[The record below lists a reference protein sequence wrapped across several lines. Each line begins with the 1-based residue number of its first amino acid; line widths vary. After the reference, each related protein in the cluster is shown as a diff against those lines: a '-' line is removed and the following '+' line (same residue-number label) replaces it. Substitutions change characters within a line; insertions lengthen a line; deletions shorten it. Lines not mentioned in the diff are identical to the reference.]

1 MKVSINQ
8 VKINRVG
15 INTAQVR
22 GIRLSSAVADR
33 GHKVDFPFSD
43 SLVDY
48 WNFGGKSNFDKDRTT
63 VTGLLGN
70 VLTAYNFG
78 WSLMS
83 GYGGYN
89 ENYNNFKKTS
99 GIIGI
104 FTNTDHSIHISK
116 VIIAGN
122 PVTGIL
128 YKAGETSPEQQI
140 KITGLLEG
148 QYARI
153 DYHYDYPNNVKPMES
168 GTLIKIVKDGIYT
181 IPSFTFPSDIKTGE
195 STKINFN
202 FVGDT
207 DITIE
212 QIPLYEG
219 AIVTDGVDDYLK
231 LDKVGYKV
239 GTVIIKFKPINIK
252 PNIVNS
258 IVNIHTDEVALQYDI
273 SGVINSNFTTYKNY
287 EQYGVGIFNV
297 DKNAIT
303 PLTLGCKLSN
313 SGSPMEYCNLALYS
327 IAIYD
332 RTLSDQ
338 EVQEVINFIN
348 YGTTNPIF
356 ALNFDNFAYKAVDYP
371 DFATGKVTTNKIVV
385 DSTTETFNG
394 AIAVAMNPE
403 ADTGEPIEVP
413 SYKIKVT
420 GLNKYSVGEGNWAV
434 GLMGM
439 MIDSTKDPWTYPI
452 SKDGVY
458 DIPAISLSDGIYNL
472 GIMAQI
478 AIDKPIEIEV
488 LYDKNVTKSF
498 PENKQIFP

>member
-22 GIRLSSAVADR
+22 GIRLGSASK
-33 GHKVDFPFSD
+33 GGQTSPFHP

-78 WSLMS
+78 WSLGS
-83 GYGGYN
+83 GYGLYK
-89 ENYNNFKKTS
+89 ENYLTYKAFNTES
-99 GIIGI
+99 DIRAI
-104 FTNTDHSIHISK
+104 FTNTDSKIH
-116 VIIAGN
+116 
-122 PVTGIL
+122 VTEIN
-128 YKAGETSPEQQI
+128 KS
-140 KITGLLEG
+140 
-148 QYARI
+148 
-153 DYHYDYPNNVKPMES
+153 NVKFLDSLEHTTTDYSVKVS
-168 GTLIKIVKDGIYT
+168 GLTDDIDLYFNGLKSTNGAVNTKLVNGINYLAAVDKYGGFKT
-181 IPSFTFPSDIKTGE
+181 STFTGKCD
-195 STKINFN
+195 
-202 FVGDT
+202 V
-207 DITIE
+207 TIE
-212 QIPLYEG
+212 QIPEYEG

-239 GTVIIKFKPINIK
+239 GTIIIKFKPINIK

-258 IVNIHTDEVALQYDI
+258 ILNIHTDEVALQYDT
-273 SGVINSNFTTYKNY
+273 SGVLNNNFTTYKNY
-287 EQYGVGIFNV
+287 GEYSVGTFNI
-297 DKNAIT
+297 DKNAAT

-313 SGSPMEYCNLALYS
+313 SGSPMEYSNV
-327 IAIYD
+327 AIYSVAIYQNVL
-332 RTLSDQ
+332 TAEEIQ
-338 EVQEVINFIN
+338 KEINVMK
-348 YGTTNPIF
+348 YGTPNPVF

-420 GLNKYSVGEGNWAV
+420 GLNQYSVGEGNWAV

-439 MIDSTKDPWTYPI
+439 MIDSTKDPWTYLI

>member
-33 GHKVDFPFSD
+33 GHKVDFPLSD

-70 VLTAYNFG
+70 VLTAYNFV

-89 ENYNNFKKTS
+89 ENYLTYSKVENVFVTD
-99 GIIGI
+99 
-104 FTNTDHSIHISK
+104 DHSITIMNFVPANKWVVSK
-116 VIIAGN
+116 YGN
-122 PVTGIL
+122 SAFKSTKIKVTGL
-128 YKAGETSPEQQI
+128 TADNQLEYGYSPS
-140 KITGLLEG
+140 LEG
-148 QYARI
+148 ARVMMPI
-153 DYHYDYPNNVKPMES
+153 P
-168 GTLIKIVKDGIYT
+168 KDGIYDL
-181 IPSFTFPSDIKTGE
+181 PE
-195 STKINFN
+195 SVVNQNTYSIGFFLRSTLTKN
-202 FVGDT
+202 V
-207 DITIE
+207 TIE

-231 LDKVGYKV
+231 LDKTGYKV
-239 GTVIIKFKPINIK
+239 GTVIFKHTPIKTGDSVRYVFNINTTSVYACYRIDSTFA
-252 PNIVNS
+252 N
-258 IVNIHTDEVALQYDI
+258 
-273 SGVINSNFTTYKNY
+273 NFNRYKTIEDYTVGFITTPRLA
-287 EQYGVGIFNV
+287 E
-297 DKNAIT
+297 T
-303 PLTLGCKLSN
+303 PLIIGCHSSLKEFLS
-313 SGSPMEYCNLALYS
+313 MALYS

-332 RTLSDQ
+332 RALSDQ

-348 YGTTNPIF
+348 YGSTNPIF

-403 ADTGEPIEVP
+403 ADTGDPIEVP

-420 GLNKYSVGEGNWAV
+420 GLNQYSVGEGNWAV

>member
-22 GIRLSSAVADR
+22 GIRLSSAVANR

-48 WNFGGKSNFDKDRTT
+48 WNFGGKFNFDKDRTT

-70 VLTAYNFG
+70 VLTAYNFT
-78 WSLMS
+78 WNLMS

-89 ENYNNFKKTS
+89 ENYLKYKKADNVFVTD
-99 GIIGI
+99 
-104 FTNTDHSIHISK
+104 DHSITIMNFVPANTFVAYQYDTDPIKATK
-116 VIIAGN
+116 VRVKGLTSTDQLTYEYAPSDGGSRAVFPI
-122 PVTGIL
+122 PED
-128 YKAGETSPEQQI
+128 GEYDLPESIQSS
-140 KITGLLEG
+140 
-148 QYARI
+148 
-153 DYHYDYPNNVKPMES
+153 S
-168 GTLIKIVKDGIYT
+168 GTAGYNVGFAVRNAL
-181 IPSFTFPSDIKTGE
+181 
-195 STKINFN
+195 TKN
-202 FVGDT
+202 V
-207 DITIE
+207 TIE

-231 LDKVGYKV
+231 LNKVGYKLGTIIIRYDPIIIYGRWNTVFDCMRHIDANQNRIFLGYSTSINNV
-239 GTVIIKFKPINIK
+239 GT
-252 PNIVNS
+252 
-258 IVNIHTDEVALQYDI
+258 TLQ
-273 SGVINSNFTTYKNY
+273 GGN
-287 EQYGVGIFNV
+287 VGEYLVLKGNNNKIFNV
-297 DKNAIT
+297 TEPLYLGASYNTNNT
-303 PLTLGCKLSN
+303 PIEFLS
-313 SGSPMEYCNLALYS
+313 MALYS

-332 RTLSDQ
+332 RALSDQ

-413 SYKIKVT
+413 FYKIKVT
-420 GLNKYSVGEGNWAV
+420 GLNQYSVGEGNWAV

>member
-43 SLVDY
+43 SLIDY

-78 WSLMS
+78 WNLMS

-89 ENYNNFKKTS
+89 ENYLKYKKPANVFVTD
-99 GIIGI
+99 
-104 FTNTDHSIHISK
+104 DHSITIMNFVPANTFVAFQYDTDHIKATK
-116 VIIAGN
+116 VR
-122 PVTGIL
+122 VTGLTATDQLTYEYSPSDGGSRAVFPIPED
-128 YKAGETSPEQQI
+128 GEYDLPESIQSS
-140 KITGLLEG
+140 
-148 QYARI
+148 
-153 DYHYDYPNNVKPMES
+153 S
-168 GTLIKIVKDGIYT
+168 GTARYNVGFAVRNAL
-181 IPSFTFPSDIKTGE
+181 
-195 STKINFN
+195 TKN
-202 FVGDT
+202 V
-207 DITIE
+207 TIE

-219 AIVTDGVDDYLK
+219 AIVTDGIDDYLK

-239 GTVIIKFKPINIK
+239 GIVIIKYIPISIHAGWNTVFDTYNDVYENK
-252 PNIVNS
+252 CLMFYNGSVGNWGSTMKRKIVNDYS
-258 IVNIHTDEVALQYDI
+258 VFVSDTP
-273 SGVINSNFTTYKNY
+273 K
-287 EQYGVGIFNV
+287 NV
-297 DKNAIT
+297 DV
-303 PLTLGCKLSN
+303 PLYLGARYEKTVKDYLS
-313 SGSPMEYCNLALYS
+313 MALYS

-332 RTLSDQ
+332 RALSDQ

-413 SYKIKVT
+413 SYKIRVT
-420 GLNKYSVGEGNWAV
+420 GLNQYSVGEGNWAV

>member
-1 MKVSINQ
+1 MKALINQ
-8 VKINRVG
+8 VKINRIS
-15 INTAQVR
+15 INTAHIQ
-22 GIRLSSAVADR
+22 GIRLGSASK
-33 GHKVDFPFSD
+33 GGQTSPFHP

-48 WNFGGKSNFDKDRTT
+48 WNFKGKSNFDKDRNTIK
-63 VTGLLGN
+63 GIKGEL
-70 VLTAYNFG
+70 LTAYNFG
-78 WSLMS
+78 WSLGS
-83 GYGGYN
+83 GYGLFK
-89 ENYNNFKKTS
+89 ENYLTYNKAQNVFVTD
-99 GIIGI
+99 
-104 FTNTDHSIHISK
+104 DHSVTIMNFVPANNWILSK
-116 VIIAGN
+116 YGN
-122 PVTGIL
+122 SQLNATRIRVTGL
-128 YKAGETSPEQQI
+128 TANNQLAYGYSP
-140 KITGLLEG
+140 TNDG
-148 QYARI
+148 AR
-153 DYHYDYPNNVKPMES
+153 VLMA
-168 GTLIKIVKDGIYT
+168 
-181 IPSFTFPSDIKTGE
+181 IPSDGE
-195 STKINFN
+195 YDLPESVVNTTSYNVGFIVQNALTKN
-202 FVGDT
+202 V
-207 DITIE
+207 TIE
-212 QIPLYEG
+212 QIPEYEG

-239 GTVIIKFKPINIK
+239 RTIIIKFKTINIK
-252 PNIVNS
+252 PNVVNN
-258 IVNIHTDEVALQYDI
+258 ILNIHTDAVALQYNT
-273 SGVINSNFTTYKNY
+273 SGVLRSNFTTYKNY
-287 EQYGVGIFNV
+287 GEYSVGTFNV
-297 DKNAIT
+297 DRNAAT

-313 SGSPMEYCNLALYS
+313 SGSPMEYSNV
-327 IAIYD
+327 AIYSVAIYQNVL
-332 RTLSDQ
+332 TAEEIQ
-338 EVQEVINFIN
+338 KEINVMQ
-348 YGTTNPIF
+348 YDTPNPVF

-420 GLNKYSVGEGNWAV
+420 GLNQYSVGEGNWAV

-452 SKDGVY
+452 SKDGFY

>member
-78 WSLMS
+78 WNLMS

-89 ENYNNFKKTS
+89 ENYLTYSKVENVFVTD
-99 GIIGI
+99 
-104 FTNTDHSIHISK
+104 DHSITIMNFVPANNWVVSK
-116 VIIAGN
+116 YGN
-122 PVTGIL
+122 SAFKSTKIKVTGL
-128 YKAGETSPEQQI
+128 TADNQLEYGYSPS
-140 KITGLLEG
+140 LEG
-148 QYARI
+148 ARVMMPI
-153 DYHYDYPNNVKPMES
+153 P
-168 GTLIKIVKDGIYT
+168 KDGIYDL
-181 IPSFTFPSDIKTGE
+181 PE
-195 STKINFN
+195 SVVNQATYSIGFFLRSALTKN
-202 FVGDT
+202 V
-207 DITIE
+207 TIE

-219 AIVTDGVDDYLK
+219 AIVTDGVNDYLK
-231 LDKVGYKV
+231 LDKTGYKV
-239 GTVIIKFKPINIK
+239 GTVIFKHTPIKTGDSVRYVFNINTTSVYACYRIDSTFG
-252 PNIVNS
+252 N
-258 IVNIHTDEVALQYDI
+258 
-273 SGVINSNFTTYKNY
+273 NFNRYKTIEDYTVGFITTPRLA
-287 EQYGVGIFNV
+287 E
-297 DKNAIT
+297 T
-303 PLTLGCKLSN
+303 PLIIGCHSSLKEFLS
-313 SGSPMEYCNLALYS
+313 MALYS

-332 RTLSDQ
+332 RALSDQ

-356 ALNFDNFAYKAVDYP
+356 VLNFDNFAYKAVDYP

-420 GLNKYSVGEGNWAV
+420 GLNQYSVGEGNWAV

-439 MIDSTKDPWTYPI
+439 MIDSTKEPWTYPI
-452 SKDGVY
+452 YKDGVY
-458 DIPAISLSDGIYNL
+458 DIPAISLSDRIYNL

-478 AIDKPIEIEV
+478 AIDKPIGIEV

>member
-33 GHKVDFPFSD
+33 GHKVDFPLSD

-70 VLTAYNFG
+70 VLTAYNFV

-89 ENYNNFKKTS
+89 ENYLTYSKVENVFVTD
-99 GIIGI
+99 
-104 FTNTDHSIHISK
+104 DHSITIMNFVPANRWVVSK
-116 VIIAGN
+116 YGN
-122 PVTGIL
+122 SAFKSTKIKVTGL
-128 YKAGETSPEQQI
+128 TADNQLEYGYSPSN
-140 KITGLLEG
+140 EG
-148 QYARI
+148 ARVMMPI
-153 DYHYDYPNNVKPMES
+153 P
-168 GTLIKIVKDGIYT
+168 KDGIYDL
-181 IPSFTFPSDIKTGE
+181 PE
-195 STKINFN
+195 SVVNQATYSIGFFLRSALTKN
-202 FVGDT
+202 V
-207 DITIE
+207 TIE

-231 LDKVGYKV
+231 LDKTGYKV
-239 GTVIIKFKPINIK
+239 GTIIIKYIPIPTVDGWQYVLETKTERIALGYNSITAIENDSYSTNFDDVRNIEGYKVCKFNDGNIK
-252 PNIVNS
+252 NIS
-258 IVNIHTDEVALQYDI
+258 
-273 SGVINSNFTTYKNY
+273 
-287 EQYGVGIFNV
+287 
-297 DKNAIT
+297 T
-303 PLTLGCKLSN
+303 PLFIGSN
-313 SGSPMEYCNLALYS
+313 AYIKEQISMALYS

-332 RTLSDQ
+332 RALSDQ

-356 ALNFDNFAYKAVDYP
+356 ALNFDNFAYKAVNYP

-420 GLNKYSVGEGNWAV
+420 GLNQYSVGEGNWAV

-488 LYDKNVTKSF
+488 LYDKNITKGF